1 MVEGSTNVY
10 DPLSVGVLPAIK
22 KGTKVTLQS
31 SSSLSLSDDNKEAL
45 G

>member
-1 MVEGSTNVY
+1 MVEGSINVY

-31 SSSLSLSDDNKEAL
+31 SSSLSDDNKEAL